1 LNKVTHEDF
10 SNWGSYLFGAVTFA
24 LILALGRLGFRRV
37 DSVVQRCIPAR
48 FAFARTVLTAV
59 LMAILFGVMLIIFF
73 TVFGVIAA
81 YFSPCSFHC

>member
-1 LNKVTHEDF
+1 MTHADF
-10 SNWGSYLFGAVTFA
+10 SNWVFYLFVAVTAVLF
-24 LILALGRLGFRRV
+24 LALGRLGFRRV

-48 FAFARTVLTAV
+48 FAFARTVLFAV
-59 LMAILFGVMLIIFF
+59 LTAILAGVMLILFF

>member
-1 LNKVTHEDF
+1 VTHEDL
-10 SNWGSYLFGAVTFA
+10 SNWGPYLFGAVTFA

-48 FAFARTVLTAV
+48 FVFSRTLLSAV

>member
-1 LNKVTHEDF
+1 VTHEDL
-10 SNWGSYLFGAVTFA
+10 SNWGPYLFGAVTFA

-48 FAFARTVLTAV
+48 FAFARTLLSAV
-59 LMAILFGVMLIIFF
+59 LMAILFGGMLIIFF

>member
-1 LNKVTHEDF
+1 VTHEDF

-48 FAFARTVLTAV
+48 FAFARTVLSAV

>member
-1 LNKVTHEDF
+1 MTHEDF
-10 SNWGSYLFGAVTFA
+10 SNWGPYLFGAVTFA

-48 FAFARTVLTAV
+48 FAFARLVLFAV

>member
-1 LNKVTHEDF
+1 VTHAGF
-10 SNWGSYLFGAVTFA
+10 LNGVFYLLVAVTA
-24 LILALGRLGFRRV
+24 VLILALGRLGFRRV

-48 FAFARTVLTAV
+48 FAFARTVLFAV
-59 LMAILFGVMLIIFF
+59 FNAILFGVMLIIFF